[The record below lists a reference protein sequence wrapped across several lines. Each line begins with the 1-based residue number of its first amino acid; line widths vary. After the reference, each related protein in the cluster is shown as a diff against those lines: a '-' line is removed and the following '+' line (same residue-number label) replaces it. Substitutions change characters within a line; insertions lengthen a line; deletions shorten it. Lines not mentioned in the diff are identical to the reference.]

1 MIESEGGVSIMKT
14 KNSILCL
21 VLAGV
26 CLIIGGTIKIIS
38 SIYEI
43 PKLDLSFGISWI
55 LAGIFVIMGLYFSK
69 RKNAEK
75 ISNMK

>member
-1 MIESEGGVSIMKT
+1 MKI

-21 VLAGV
+21 ILAGA

-38 SIYEI
+38 SIYEM
-43 PKLDLSFGISWI
+43 PKLNLSFGISWI

-75 ISNMK
+75 ISEDRLN